1 LLPYRHPSKSR
12 GLYLTGGL
20 RCSVTLS
27 VEKERKH
34 KRAPLTAH
42 VMLLIG
48 ESEHPVVRRG
58 MVSDIS
64 LGGIGLYLVQPLEVG
79 VTVNLEIRFLI
90 GGGGINTAKVRGTTI
105 YSNLVGDTYYVG
117 IEFDQELSPKGHPEL
132 YRRIQEILSLY

>member
-1 LLPYRHPSKSR
+1 
-12 GLYLTGGL
+12 
-20 RCSVTLS
+20 
-27 VEKERKH
+27 
-34 KRAPLTAH
+34 
-42 VMLLIG
+42 MLLIG